1 MSAVTGNNLATLPE
15 QLTLSLAPLLPL
27 HWFYGAAIIG
37 LVLLG
42 VSVFGRAPGV
52 VWRSLALLL
61 LLALLGNPVAERAQL
76 QPVRDVMVLAV
87 DNSASQNLPGRSEQ
101 MRQILP
107 ALRDQL
113 KRFPDLDV
121 REVQVAGRDQTLMGA
136 AVAQAM
142 SEVPTERRAGVIL
155 VTDGQIH
162 DLKDDQKLLRDVGP
176 VHALLTGR
184 PDEEDRRIELLEVP
198 HYGMVGKTVK
208 LKLRVV
214 DQPNDRGRAT
224 QIMLHTLNGDDN
236 IFDITTGEKVTLEL
250 PVAHAGAN
258 IFLLETPL
266 LPNDLTRANNRA
278 VISVQGVRD
287 KLRVL
292 LVSGEPHPVERIWRN
307 LLRADTAVDL
317 VHFTILRP
325 PSKHDGTPENEL
337 SLIGFPM
344 QELFQDKL
352 KSFDLII
359 FDRFRKQGML
369 PMPYFDNIARYVEEG
384 GAFLDASGSSYIG
397 NQSLY
402 KTPLGRILPTAPEQ
416 LFLKQRFVPK
426 LTRRGTEHPVTQG
439 LGNSKEWGPW
449 YHQTDTKLLRGQV
462 LLTGIGLLPLLV
474 LDRVGEGRV
483 AQLHSDSMWLWA
495 HGHQGG
501 GPARELLRRLA
512 HWLMKE
518 PELEEDQLQLSV
530 QTEGENYRLRIFRPT
545 PTPAQESVNVTAP
558 DGTRQEV
565 ILQVPQNTPPDT
577 EASGADASLLL
588 GQVGA
593 YTVSR
598 NGKDQVIVVG
608 DPNAPELQDML
619 ATTSILHPVQAAT
632 GGGSLWLA
640 ELGGGFELRR
650 TDKRDHQH
658 GSDWMGLPRNGQSII
673 TGAQAEP
680 LLPAWAW
687 ALLLTTCIMLGWRR
701 EGK

>member
-1 MSAVTGNNLATLPE
+1 MSAASETTLAALPE

-27 HWFYGAAIIG
+27 PWFYVAATIG
-37 LVLLG
+37 CGLLG
-42 VSVFGRAPGV
+42 LALYGRAPGAI
-52 VWRSLALLL
+52 WRLLALLM
-61 LLALLGNPVAERAQL
+61 LLALLGNPVAERAQR

-101 MRQILP
+101 MQQILP

-113 KRFPDLDV
+113 KRFPDLEV
-121 REVQVAGRDQTLMGA
+121 REVQTAGHDQTLLAG

-142 SEVPTERRAGVIL
+142 AEVPQERRAGVIM

-162 DLKDDQKLLRDVGP
+162 DLKDDEKLLRDVGP
-176 VHALLTGR
+176 VHALLTGK
-184 PDEEDRRIELLEVP
+184 PDEQDRRIELLEVP

-214 DQPNDRGRAT
+214 DQPKDRGRAT

-258 IFLLETPL
+258 VFLLETPL

-278 VISVQGVRD
+278 VVSVQGVRD

-325 PSKHDGTPENEL
+325 PSKHDGTPDKEM
-337 SLIGFPM
+337 SLIGFPV

-384 GAFLDASGSSYIG
+384 GAFLDASGSSYVG
-397 NQSLY
+397 SQSLF

-439 LGNSKEWGPW
+439 LGSSKDWGPW

-462 LLTGIGLLPLLV
+462 LMTGIGLLPLLV

-483 AQLHSDSMWLWA
+483 AQLHSDSMWLWTY
-495 HGHQGG
+495 GHQGG
-501 GPARELLRRLA
+501 GPASELLRRLA

-530 QTEGENYRLRIFRPT
+530 QTEGENYRLRIRRPT
-545 PTPAQESVNVTAP
+545 PTPAQESVTVTAP

-565 ILQVPQNTPPDT
+565 LLKVPPNTRPDT
-577 EASGADASLLL
+577 ESAGAEASLLL

-619 ATTSILHPVQAAT
+619 ATTEILQPVQSAT

-640 ELGGGFELRR
+640 NSGTGFDLRR
-650 TDKRDHQH
+650 TDKRDRQY
-658 GSDWMGLPRNGQSII
+658 GDNWLGLPRNGQSII

-680 LLPAWAW
+680 LLPAWVW
-687 ALLLTTCIMLGWRR
+687 ALFLTASIMLAWRR